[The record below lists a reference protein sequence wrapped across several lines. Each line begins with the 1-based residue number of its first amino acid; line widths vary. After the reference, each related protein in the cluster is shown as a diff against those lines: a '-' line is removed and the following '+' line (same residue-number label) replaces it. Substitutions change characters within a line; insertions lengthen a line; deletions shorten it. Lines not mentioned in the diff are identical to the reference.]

1 MASISVS
8 LQSASGSSITILASW
23 RNCSSGQIYI
33 YPKINQGGTT
43 NFTASSG
50 SLTNGRNG
58 LIFYSNSGSVTI
70 TFSGR
75 NLSTTTTYGAS
86 VQDGIGGPTDYNYI
100 QYPPPSYNDY
110 NDTPY
115 GDYNDTPYGDYNDTP
130 YRDYYDTPYGDYN
143 DTYTSWIAPYHYP
156 ADRQITNTEN
166 TSSYSGSIQVY
177 YYRAS
182 YFNVIVPCG
191 GTLTFTTTIGSKN
204 PDPYGYIT
212 KTEPNQGAPGQSRD
226 ASFVYDNNDT
236 QKNDDKN
243 PSVSYDCEVKYSEK
257 FLGSRTYYVALNLA
271 FSGSGSTYIP
281 YTLTFT
287 PYKGTMSFY
296 NNTGTFLG
304 TYTNTG
310 ANTMTPPTWSNPT
323 NFIFKGWSTNKNA
336 TTPKYAKGATI
347 STDQDSLS
355 LYGIWYFSLSFNLN
369 GGSGTT
375 NALTYYNNIAQ
386 TITMPSSSSITKSPV
401 WGSETT
407 TYSII
412 RYKSDNI
419 TPLHTNYV
427 QYKSK
432 TTYTLSSWNTTNTG
446 SGVNFTP
453 GGSYSTSDTNFIMS
467 NGATQLYAKWS
478 SNTNNACYSS
488 ATFTIYPNEQYLEGC
503 EFLGYSTAKG
513 SSTVTYKANTTYTR
527 TEPGNLYLY
536 PVFKKK
542 IYFGKDKEWKEC
554 KLYYGINNEW
564 KEIELFTAIGGK
576 WK

>member
-8 LQSASGSSITILASW
+8 LQSASGSSVTILASW

-33 YPKINQGGTT
+33 YPKINQDGTT

-100 QYPPPSYNDY
+100 EYPPASYNDY
-110 NDTPY
+110 SDTPY
-115 GDYNDTPYGDYNDTP
+115 RDYSDTPYRDYSDTP

-143 DTYTSWIAPYHYP
+143 DTYTSWVAPYHYP
-156 ADRQITNTEN
+156 ADRNITNTEN

-296 NNTGTFLG
+296 NNTGTLLG

-369 GGSGTT
+369 GGSGTA

-513 SSTVTYKANTTYTR
+513 SSTVTYKVNTTYTR

-554 KLYYGINNEW
+554 KLYYGVNNEW